1 MEDREMRE
9 GFEELRSYLFSLA
22 YRMLGSA
29 ADAEDIVQEAY
40 LRWDRTSDVEHPKAF
55 LSKVVTRLCIDHLK
69 SARVRR
75 ETYVGP
81 WLPEPL
87 LTSAEP
93 DVADQIERADSLSM
107 AFLVM
112 LESLSPIERAIFL
125 LRDVFGYPYPEVAEI
140 VGKSESNCR
149 QIAHRAKEH
158 IEARRPR
165 FSADE
170 KQREELM
177 TAFFNACAMGDLEG
191 LTNLLSEDVV
201 LWSDGGGK
209 VRAARRPI
217 YGPAKVARFV
227 LGILAKAS
235 GDIAIQVA
243 EVNGQPGFLVFAGD
257 RPDTVGSLDIGEG
270 HIRGIRLVV
279 NPDKLTKV
287 GHDRDCPRDFTQPGR
302 KS

>member
-40 LRWDRTSDVEHPKAF
+40 LRWERTSDVEHPKAF

-87 LTSAEP
+87 LTSTEP
-93 DVADQIERADSLSM
+93 DVAEQAERADSLSM

-125 LRDVFGYPYPEVAEI
+125 LREVFGYPYPEVAEI
-140 VGKSESNCR
+140 VGKSEANCR

-165 FSADE
+165 FSADQ

-209 VRAARRPI
+209 VRAARRPVHR
-217 YGPAKVARFV
+217 PAKVARFV
-227 LGILAKAS
+227 LGILSKAS

-257 RPDTVGSLDIGEG
+257 RPDTVGSLDMGDGGIC
-270 HIRGIRLVV
+270 GIRLVV
-279 NPDKLTKV
+279 NPEKLTKV
-287 GHDRDCPRDFTQPGR
+287 GHGRD
-302 KS
+302 